1 MGPVPV
7 WLSIT
12 LVLLFVL
19 GGGFFSMSELAVV
32 SLRDGQV
39 RTLREG
45 GRRGGA
51 AVGRLRDD
59 TNRFLSAVQIGV
71 TLAGFFASAF
81 GGAVLAGRLE
91 PVLEGY
97 GLAAGAAATVALV
110 VITILVSYASLVLG
124 ELVPK
129 RLALQKPEQISAV
142 VAPLL
147 DRIASVTRPV
157 VWLLGVSTNAVVRLL
172 GLDPSANREEVSE
185 EELREMVT
193 SFGELEADERR
204 LLDDVFDAADRRLSE
219 VMVPRTEVDFLEAA
233 MGLEEAAEAVEHK
246 PHSRYP
252 VTGESAD
259 DVLGFVHVRDLLSA
273 ARRGTGGT
281 LADIARPI
289 VMLPGT
295 KALLPALTELRRTRR
310 HLAVVVDEY
319 GGTDG
324 IVTLEDL
331 VEELVG
337 EIEDEYDTGEDQVE
351 VGPTGLVGAAE
362 VDGLLHRSEVEEQTG
377 LELPDGPYETL
388 GGFVVTALGRMPEVG
403 DVVEELGHRLAVV
416 EMDGRRAA
424 RIRVERLPSEDE
436 PAQGGPVQDGLVQGG
451 PVQDGAGPDGGSLP
465 GTP

>member
-1 MGPVPV
+1 MGPVPA
-7 WLSIT
+7 WLEIV

-19 GGGFFSMSELAVV
+19 VGGFFSMSELAVV

-39 RTLREG
+39 RTLRES
-45 GRRGGA
+45 GRRGA

-81 GGAVLAGRLE
+81 GGAVLARRLE
-91 PVLEGY
+91 PTLEEY
-97 GLAAGAAATVALV
+97 GLAAAAASTVALV

-129 RLALQKPEQISAV
+129 RLALQKTEPISLV
-142 VAPLL
+142 VAPVL
-147 DRIASVTRPV
+147 DRIATVTRPV
-157 VWLLGVSTNAVVRLL
+157 VWVLGVSTNAVVRLL
-172 GLDPSANREEVSE
+172 GLDPRADRDEVSE
-185 EELREMVT
+185 EELREMV
-193 SFGELEADERR
+193 SSHGELADDERR
-204 LLDDVFDAADRRLSE
+204 VIDDVFDAADRRLSE
-219 VMVPRTEVDFLEAA
+219 VMVPRTEVDFLAA
-233 MGLEEAAEAVEHK
+233 SMGLEEAAEAVEHQ

-259 DVLGFVHVRDLLSA
+259 DVLGFVHVRDLLTA
-273 ARRGTGGT
+273 ARRGAGGT

-289 VMLPGT
+289 AMLPGT

-337 EIEDEYDTGEDQVE
+337 EIEDEYDTSPTHE
-351 VGPTGLVGAAE
+351 VGTGGPFGAQE
-362 VDGLLHRSEVEEQTG
+362 VDGLLHRSEVAEQTG
-377 LELPDGPYETL
+377 LVLPDGPYETL
-388 GGFVVTALGRMPEVG
+388 GGFVVTALGRMPVVG
-403 DVVEELGHRLAVV
+403 DAVEALGHRLEVR

-424 RIRVERLPSEDE
+424 RIWVEPLPD
-436 PAQGGPVQDGLVQGG
+436 AGQDGDAPTG
-451 PVQDGAGPDGGSLP
+451 PRAHDHPEE
-465 GTP
+465 TPRA

>member
-1 MGPVPV
+1 MGAVSAWV
-7 WLSIT
+7 EIA

-19 GGGFFSMSELAVV
+19 VGGFFSMSELAVV

-39 RTLREG
+39 RTLRES
-45 GRRGGA
+45 GRRGA

-81 GGAVLAGRLE
+81 GGAVLARRLS
-91 PVLEGY
+91 PTLEGL
-97 GLAAGAAATVALV
+97 GLAAGVAATAALV
-110 VITILVSYASLVLG
+110 LVTIGVSYASLVLG

-129 RLALQKPEQISAV
+129 RLALQKSEQISLA
-142 VAPLL
+142 VAPTLN
-147 DRIASVTRPV
+147 RIATVSRPV

-172 GLDPSANREEVSE
+172 GLDPRADREEVSE
-185 EELREMVT
+185 EELREMV
-193 SFGELEADERR
+193 SSHGELADDERQVIN
-204 LLDDVFDAADRRLSE
+204 DVFDAADRRLSE
-219 VMVPRTEVDFLEAA
+219 VMVPRTEVDFLSAD
-233 MGLEEAAEAVEHK
+233 MGLAEAAEAIEDK

-259 DVLGFVHVRDLLSA
+259 DVLGFVHVRDLLTA
-273 ARRGTGGT
+273 ARRGAGGT
-281 LADIARPI
+281 LADIARP
-289 VMLPGT
+289 VVLLPGT

-337 EIEDEYDTGEDQVE
+337 EIEDEYDTALDPSSDGQ
-351 VGPTGLVGAAE
+351 GLTGVVE
-362 VDGLLHRSEVEEQTG
+362 VDGLLHRSEVTDQTS
-377 LELPDGPYETL
+377 LVLPEGPYETL
-388 GGFVVTALGRMPEVG
+388 GGFVVTALGRMPVVG
-403 DVVEELGHRLAVV
+403 DVVEDLGHRLTVT

-424 RIRVERLPSEDE
+424 RIRVEPLPPDDEDGPGD
-436 PAQGGPVQDGLVQGG
+436 PAD
-451 PVQDGAGPDGGSLP
+451 AAEGGSDATDHA
-465 GTP
+465 TPRAGVDHQESAHG